1 MVPPGKLGIFL
12 KKQVS
17 GLQVQYSKSSEN
29 LYLLYLP
36 TFWDLMITQEQT
48 WSDTENR
55 KVASGWGVKTNMWK
69 IEKA

>member
-36 TFWDLMITQEQT
+36 TF
-48 WSDTENR
+48 
-55 KVASGWGVKTNMWK
+55 
-69 IEKA
+69 

>member
-1 MVPPGKLGIFL
+1 MVPAGKLRIFL

-29 LYLLYLP
+29 LYLLYHP
-36 TFWDLMITQEQT
+36 TFGDLMITQEQT

-55 KVASGWGVKTNMWK
+55 KVASG
-69 IEKA
+69 